1 MQFTTT
7 AIALLSLAATGLAAP
22 ATSSPNDIAAIVA
35 RAPETAAVG
44 ALTSDAIETG
54 EDVFDFNDDDEDD
67 DEEDAEEDGA
77 TDPHSNSTVSAFEK
91 RGFTG
96 GWCGLHIKVT
106 NGDYYKAKI
115 TVKDGAGAIVKT
127 TEKKNKKPTDD
138 TKFKFK
144 VKKNLPSWLRV
155 NVNVMDGRNYVSLCN
170 ISFSSLSAVQARAM
184 LTFHLELQGRIRYE
198 GQDFKTGW
206 AQTKNANCKVGGI
219 DIPNW
224 MIQSRSTV
232 DMDCGFSC

>member
-44 ALTSDAIETG
+44 ALTGDATETG
-54 EDVFDFNDDDEDD
+54 EDVFDFDDDDEDD

-155 NVNVMDGRNYVSLCN
+155 NVNVMDGRNY
-170 ISFSSLSAVQARAM
+170 
-184 LTFHLELQGRIRYE
+184 GRIRYE

>member
-22 ATSSPNDIAAIVA
+22 ATSSPNDIAAI
-35 RAPETAAVG
+35 
-44 ALTSDAIETG
+44 TG

-91 RGFTG
+91 RGFMG

-127 TEKKNKKPTDD
+127 TEKKNKKPTDE

-155 NVNVMDGRNYVSLCN
+155 NVNVMDGRNY
-170 ISFSSLSAVQARAM
+170 
-184 LTFHLELQGRIRYE
+184 GRIRYE